1 MNVLNRRLFKR
12 NARNALNRT
21 AGIPNVATFS
31 NGGITLSR
39 PPNRGS
45 RTIGTTSGISGLP
58 PAFSAPKTGML
69 TNIATKYISGKP
81 LSASEFSVLKAAEQG
96 FLSRQGLGPAMGEFG
111 KTGLGGGIQKLL
123 DPAAETAGQLRG
135 FTEGALGTAA
145 QFLLGSPDGAST
157 GAAPQLNFA
166 PKGGFYD
173 AEKNPTGEKKADYD
187 KRVNQAIAEAQANRS
202 GGLGLAG
209 RISGVGGPQLSQDFL
224 KSLDITFMDP
234 TNLQTASSRG
244 GAVPPSAFGKA
255 VPPPAGPKPDG
266 QIAFEQRQADQRR
279 KEEAIARGEMDRI
292 GSVVGNEEG
301 ELTDTGFL
309 PTTTPSLESAADNV
323 AQAVRQA
330 AGQDVEEEGDDLVE
344 TQATIDDDG
353 EDDAT
358 PGKSDGT
365 TATDG
370 DSAKKEI
377 DRVINSGTKEEQEKT
392 LDGFIKEFMDKAP
405 GYEGA
410 DSGLILAKIGF
421 SMAAG
426 KSPNAIENIA
436 SALSSGADMLIKD
449 KAKKDEFNRQLKL
462 SALQYGVTET
472 SKISAEERA
481 VKRADADVVEM
492 VVGAGGTRYK
502 DRDYAAGESVFISKG
517 DLKAGS
523 FPPNILGTSGVTAL
537 KNQLTANTTALKNAL
552 DLKKIS
558 PAEYTKKLKEYSDAV
573 TTAIDSESG
582 MALLK
587 GAMVTVTDGNVTG
600 IRGVFKDAIRG
611 GGAFL
616 NMDLSK
622 EYGDKKAVRDA
633 MRAALQDV
641 IPVTL
646 GATQTANSISNRDV
660 DFLIEAYFGAGAL
673 NGGTLTFAA
682 ETETDL
688 VRRLQRAITKMEN
701 SQKRAFSTMRSTE
714 QFLTPLYQPG
724 TTTSASGLLSEDQR
738 RLQEAG
744 LMAGGSEGAGVYI
757 GGQRGATQTVTAN
770 RGDDGIIRY
779 NLG

>member
-1 MNVLNRRLFKR
+1 MNVLNRRLFNR

-21 AGIPNVATFS
+21 AGIPAVASFQSGGSIFAPRPQNIFS
-31 NGGITLSR
+31 SPVTGQSFRGTIPSGRGVRSLQPLDIARRFIAGGRKVGYGDDAAISPGEFAVLQAAQSSYLA
-39 PPNRGS
+39 GQ
-45 RTIGTTSGISGLP
+45 GISDPTDTTLGG
-58 PAFSAPKTGML
+58 A
-69 TNIATKYISGKP
+69 IANTI
-81 LSASEFSVLKAAEQG
+81 
-96 FLSRQGLGPAMGEFG
+96 RGPA
-111 KTGLGGGIQKLL
+111 KVAAGGGAFLRSLANQGIQSLL
-123 DPAAETAGQLRG
+123 SSPQGAGTQ
-135 FTEGALGTAA
+135 
-145 QFLLGSPDGAST
+145 
-157 GAAPQLNFA
+157 APPELDLK
-166 PKGGFYD
+166 PIGGFYD
-173 AEKNPTGEKKADYD
+173 PQKNPDGEKRADYEA
-187 KRVNQAIAEAQANRS
+187 RVNKAIAEARPKSTFGQRV
-202 GGLGLAG
+202 AG
-209 RISGVGGPQLSQDFL
+209 MTPGALDPSFLTSMGINQIDPTAYSAPIGPQPA
-224 KSLDITFMDP
+224 TP
-234 TNLQTASSRG
+234 SRG
-244 GAVPPSAFGKA
+244 IFQGPPVPAA
-255 VPPPAGPKPDG
+255 PKPDG

-323 AQAVRQA
+323 AQAVRLA
-330 AGQDVEEEGDDLVE
+330 AGQEGDDLVE
-344 TQATIDDDG
+344 TRPTIDDDG
-353 EDDAT
+353 EDDAK
-358 PGKSDGT
+358 PGAQDGTQDGT

-377 DRVINSGTKEEQEKT
+377 ERVIKSGTKEEQEKT

-426 KSPNAIENIA
+426 KSPRAIENIA
-436 SALSSGADMLIKD
+436 SALSDGADMLIKD

-462 SALQYGVTET
+462 SALQYGLQET
-472 SKISAEERA
+472 GKIRAEERA
-481 VKRADADVVEM
+481 IRRADADVVEM

-523 FPPNILGTSGVTAL
+523 FPPNILGTSAVTAL
-537 KNQLTANTTALKNAL
+537 KNQATANAAALKDAL
-552 DLKKIS
+552 DRKKIT
-558 PAEYTKKLKEYSDAV
+558 PAEYSKKLTEYRDAV
-573 TTAIDSESG
+573 TSAIDAESG
-582 MALLK
+582 ISLLE

-600 IRGVFKDAIRG
+600 MRGVFKDMVRG

-688 VRRLQRAITKMEN
+688 VKRLQRAIGKMRS
-701 SQKRAFSTMRSTE
+701 SQKQAFATMKSTE
-714 QFLTPLYQPG
+714 QFLTPLLQPG
-724 TTTSASGLLSEDQR
+724 TTTSAAGLLSTDQQ
-738 RLQEAG
+738 RLQQAG
-744 LMAGGSEGAGVYI
+744 LMAGGGEGAGVYV
-757 GGQRGATQTVTAN
+757 GGNLVTTQTGAT